1 MYILKEGEVK
11 VMKKIYR
18 DKPDFKDTDIKK
30 IFEQPMQANSQHS
43 EHMIKNQQK
52 DVEIIELG
60 NLGQMV
66 PLGAS
71 EAI

>member
-1 MYILKEGEVK
+1 
-11 VMKKIYR
+11 
-18 DKPDFKDTDIKK
+18 
-30 IFEQPMQANSQHS
+30 
-43 EHMIKNQQK
+43 MIKNQQK

-66 PLGAS
+66 PLGAT